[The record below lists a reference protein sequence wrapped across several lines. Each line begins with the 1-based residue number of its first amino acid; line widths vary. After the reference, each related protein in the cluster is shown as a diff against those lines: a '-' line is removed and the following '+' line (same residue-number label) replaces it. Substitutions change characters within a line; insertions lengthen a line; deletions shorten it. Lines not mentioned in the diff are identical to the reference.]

1 MDSKEG
7 TDTNNASSS
16 HGMSANHHVWQDSSS
31 PAGHRQHVLPQEY
44 GQQTLG
50 ATAQISSPLH
60 QVQLNTAQEI
70 HPLYSGTQGGNLGSP
85 YETRDRHEHEE
96 GETNKEERT
105 LEVRGFNCA
114 TSEETICMFFESEK
128 RSGGG
133 EIESCYVNRDDMVI
147 TLVFK
152 TKKVAERVLKRQD
165 LTLAGATL
173 EISKPVPKTGN
184 VLECNTV
191 MVIGVKPEMSDE
203 TLEMF
208 FEQEKRSGG
217 GLIKEMR
224 REFEKNRIFIVFDDV
239 TVASRVVD
247 RGTFTLEGRELKAV
261 WRENEEDSTGIET
274 TQVSATIEVHGIR
287 AETSDETIEMF
298 FENMKRS
305 GGGDIQRLERN
316 LEKGV
321 VWITFCDPSV
331 ASRVLG
337 KRDILFEG
345 AQLQVCMPKPQQKE
359 EPSHIV
365 EVHGVKQETS
375 TDTAEMFFENER
387 KSGGGDIEHIE
398 RDATTGVIKITYADS
413 KIAERVLAQENLI
426 LEGAQIRV
434 CRPQPDK
441 ADDTA
446 GNIMQEDSMV
456 INAIVVHGIHQ
467 TTSDDTI
474 ELFFENKRKSGGG
487 DIAELERNPLTGDV
501 TITFVDPEVADRV
514 LERGLLK
521 LEGAT
526 LTICR
531 LTPPE
536 PVRSVEIRGFHQNTS
551 DDSLEM
557 LFESKKRSGGGEI
570 EDINIDRAS
579 GVAVITYKD
588 HEVAAR
594 VIQHGESPGT
604 ILDGNR
610 LHVEWPCEK
619 SAPSAIG
626 GTRSEDNQV
635 ETPKLD
641 TIRVRGFHQESTTES
656 LTLFFE
662 NRKRSGGGPVQNITM
677 NEDKTEALITF
688 PDPEVVNRILQKW
701 EQTGLTLDK
710 SSLDIAAVQPPP
722 PVTYDLQKVCFKK
735 VGVNVTTDLLENFI
749 EAKTSYSVE
758 NITFG
763 AIPGTVL
770 VALSEP
776 ITDFDNFK
784 ANCSKKK
791 LEGSNLVVERV
802 PLTTSIQVHKLPQN
816 ITEDALENY
825 FENEKKSGGGG
836 VSVVHMASD
845 SASAIVTFDNP
856 EVVDRVLKKKHI
868 LNKTHV
874 KVSIYHE
881 CLGILPPG
889 HDPSKP
895 YLPLPKPIQLENV
908 EYGLVEFIKGIK
920 RHRSA
925 AEQAFAD
932 VSARIQWPQNPASM
946 PSVTCALSQQSPNYR
961 EAAETWERNVREVMN
976 KIFKEEFV
984 YKEFSTLQ
992 AIWEKTNQALS
1003 LLPNPENDNY
1013 RLQTEDQT
1021 CAIRVMGEA
1030 GIANEVI
1037 QKITQIQKQLD
1048 EQMRRDALVVK
1059 EKKTL
1064 KPFQLRYLLAIQYK
1078 KIAKQMFPDMN
1089 ISIDQEGRMLHLKG
1103 MPDDVNKAMID
1114 VYERINALL
1123 HQTFKLPP
1131 ASILLMETKECREH
1145 LVDLF
1150 RRESLFAVWVV
1161 RNDEV
1166 SVHATKQDE
1175 ITHACQIIKQNIIET
1190 PVSIKDGSQGILN
1203 TEKWHA
1209 TVGQQEKLYSGLC
1222 KIIPKADNSSVTIVA
1237 VKSVSGNVLE
1247 CVSDFLTFN
1256 TVVEE
1261 FMKMERGKVT
1271 FLVERR
1277 LNRLREI
1284 EKENA
1289 ENQVKIKCGKPG
1301 KSTGFLVQGNQP
1313 GIIATTQKLRDLCL
1327 KIKSEIKEINKPGMP
1342 KYILSQRGKDF
1353 LENVE
1358 TKHDCTIDVPSSS
1371 GPAEEDG
1378 DFVIVD
1384 SSDINQKVVAHIKT
1398 PENCVVAIHRDDLTK
1413 QHVDVIVNAA
1423 NRDMSHIGG
1432 LAKAIVDAG
1441 GRKIQDECY
1450 AYTGKHGALLDGQVF
1465 ASSAGKLPC
1474 KKILHAVGP
1483 IWRGGSNNEENL
1495 LYEAVYNCLDEATK
1509 MKFESISFPA
1519 LSAGVYRFPI
1529 DKCSEVILEAIRDF
1543 LKNSSSSVTE
1553 VRIVSLEERV
1563 LTAFQRA
1570 LHGIFQT
1577 GSFRTEEGAS
1587 YDGGYG
1593 RVSTSVGAEE
1603 HSQFTGLETQSCSSY
1618 LPTTDPLTMNTREG
1632 LLVSLRKA
1640 VLAQEMADIIVNTT
1654 SRDLKLANGA
1664 VSRSLLSAGGNV
1676 LQVECDQQAPNG
1688 LQFGDIVETSGG
1700 NLKCKRVFHGS
1711 CLNWS
1716 ASGSEECLR
1725 KLVKTCLFT
1734 ADKGNYTSIA
1744 IPAIGTGNLGF
1755 PKDVV
1760 ARVMYEEIAKF
1771 STSKPETT
1779 LREVRLVVYDKDHA
1793 TLAAFKDEIRQLKRG
1808 RGRKPRRR
1816 GKESNE
1822 DISSE
1827 RSGHS
1832 TSRRKANGG
1841 STFRSMASGGGRLQ
1855 QAAMV
1860 GYITLQIQ
1868 QGDITEEHTDAI
1880 VNCTNDELDLSRGAV
1895 SNAIVKKGGRSI
1907 VQECAGQKHPRSGI
1921 VVTTAGDLPSKYII
1935 HLVMP
1940 VQFFGSPWKKAIT
1953 KCLER
1958 AEDMEMAS
1966 ICFPALGTGAGCDP
1980 KDVAKGMLDAIADFD
1995 RARKSQNLLLVRITI
2010 FQASMVDVFHKEMA
2024 KRVVDKSKGLYRAIT
2039 DYISDTV
2046 SSWSAFGSSGNGARS
2061 KSTTREPTSLVLT
2074 VYADKKDN
2082 IDNAI
2087 KKIDELCESESKD
2100 KVLQGPNYETALE
2113 LLAEEDVEEIKSLEG
2128 KYDVK
2133 ITVELKPRLKRI
2145 RIQGSSEDIIA
2156 VTEDINSVFRE
2167 VLLADS
2173 KKRQAAMLAKTVQW
2187 CYLDIDGSGKESFQP
2202 YSDNINATIE
2212 DAHSSGENFV
2222 NFTDENNEKCRIDF
2236 KRMKEICTTDRMET
2250 DVKRL
2255 DFTKREIDLPSTWTT
2270 VPKDTSYIAVDLNPS
2285 DQEYTSVDQLLRQT
2299 IGGTLK
2305 QIIKV
2310 QRIQNPSMFQKY
2322 SVQKAHMEATAK
2334 AGTIVERVLWHGTSE
2349 DTLPSINKYG
2359 FNRSYCGK
2367 NATVFGN
2374 GVYFA
2379 VNASY
2384 SAQNTYARPNA
2395 NGYKHLYLCRVL
2407 TGEYVQGK
2415 SGLIVPPQKDPNDK
2429 HSLYDSV
2436 VDNPSAPT
2444 MFVIFSDTQAYPE
2457 FLVIFQ

>member
-1 MDSKEG
+1 M
-7 TDTNNASSS
+7 A
-16 HGMSANHHVWQDSSS
+16 VWQ
-31 PAGHRQHVLPQEY
+31 
-44 GQQTLG
+44 
-50 ATAQISSPLH
+50 
-60 QVQLNTAQEI
+60 
-70 HPLYSGTQGGNLGSP
+70 
-85 YETRDRHEHEE
+85 
-96 GETNKEERT
+96 
-105 LEVRGFNCA
+105 
-114 TSEETICMFFESEK
+114 
-128 RSGGG
+128 
-133 EIESCYVNRDDMVI
+133 
-147 TLVFK
+147 
-152 TKKVAERVLKRQD
+152 
-165 LTLAGATL
+165 
-173 EISKPVPKTGN
+173 
-184 VLECNTV
+184 
-191 MVIGVKPEMSDE
+191 
-203 TLEMF
+203 
-208 FEQEKRSGG
+208 
-217 GLIKEMR
+217 
-224 REFEKNRIFIVFDDV
+224 
-239 TVASRVVD
+239 
-247 RGTFTLEGRELKAV
+247 
-261 WRENEEDSTGIET
+261 ENEEDSSCEET
-274 TQVSATIEVHGIR
+274 PQVSAMIEVHGITS
-287 AETSDETIEMF
+287 ETSDKMIEML
-298 FENMKRS
+298 FENRKRT

-316 LEKGV
+316 LKKGV

-337 KRDILFEG
+337 KKDILFEG
-345 AQLQVCMPKPQQKE
+345 TQLQVCMPHSLEKE

-365 EVHGVKQETS
+365 EVHGVKRETS
-375 TDTAEMFFENER
+375 TDTAGMFFENER

-398 RDATTGVIKITYADS
+398 RDATTGVIKITYADF
-413 KIAERVLAQENLI
+413 KIADRVLTRKNLI
-426 LEGAQIRV
+426 LEGAPIRV

-441 ADDTA
+441 ADDP
-446 GNIMQEDSMV
+446 GSNIMQEDSMV

-467 TTSDDTI
+467 TTSNDTI
-474 ELFFENKRKSGGG
+474 ELFFENKRMSGGG
-487 DIAELERNPLTGDV
+487 EIAGFERNPLTGDV
-501 TITFVDPEVADRV
+501 TITFVDPQDGFSVVDRV
-514 LERGLLK
+514 LGKSLLK

-526 LTICR
+526 LTVCR
-531 LTPPE
+531 QTPPE

-551 DDSLEM
+551 NDSLQM
-557 LFESKKRSGGGEI
+557 LFESKKHSCGDEI
-570 EDINIDRAS
+570 EDIDIDRAS
-579 GVAVITYKD
+579 
-588 HEVAAR
+588 VAAR

-604 ILDGNR
+604 TLDGVR
-610 LHVEWPCEK
+610 LLVEWPREK
-619 SAPSAIG
+619 TSPLANG
-626 GTRSEDNQV
+626 GTRSEDQL
-635 ETPKLD
+635 EMPKLD
-641 TIRVRGFHQESTTES
+641 TIRVLGFHQESTTEG

-662 NRKRSGGGPVQNITM
+662 NRRRSGGGPVQDITM

-688 PDPEVVNRILQKW
+688 WDPEAVSRILQKW
-701 EQTGLTLDK
+701 KQTGLTLDK
-710 SSLDIAAVQPPP
+710 SRLDIAAVQPPP
-722 PVTYDLQKVCFKK
+722 PVIYDSQKVCFKK
-735 VGVNVTTDLLENFI
+735 VGIKVTRDLLQNFI

-763 AIPGTVL
+763 AIPETVL

-776 ITDFDNFK
+776 VTEAFSVISDFDNFK
-784 ANCSKKK
+784 AKCSKKK

-802 PLTTSIQVHKLPQN
+802 PLTTSIQVHKLPKT

-825 FENEKKSGGGG
+825 FENEKSGGD
-836 VSVVHMASD
+836 VVNEVHIASG
-845 SASAIVTFDNP
+845 SASAIVTFNNP
-856 EVVDRVLKKKHI
+856 EVVDRVLKKKHM
-868 LNKTHV
+868 LNKTHM

-895 YLPLPKPIQLENV
+895 YFPLPKPIPLENV

-961 EAAETWERNVREVMN
+961 EAAKTWERTVRKVIN
-976 KIFKEEFV
+976 KVFKEEYV

-1048 EQMRRDALVVK
+1048 LQMRRDALVVK

-1064 KPFQLRYLLAIQYK
+1064 KLFQLRYLLAIQYK

-1089 ISIDQEGRMLHLKG
+1089 ISIDQEGGMLHLTG
-1103 MPDDVNKAMID
+1103 MPDDANKAMID

-1131 ASILLMETKECREH
+1131 ATMQLMGTKECREH

-1150 RRESLFAVWVV
+1150 RRERLLAVWVV
-1161 RNDEV
+1161 GNDEV
-1166 SVHATKQDE
+1166 SVYATKQDE

-1209 TVGQQEKLYSGLC
+1209 TADQQEKLYPGLC

-1237 VKSVSGNVLE
+1237 VKSVSGSVLE

-1289 ENQVKIKCGKPG
+1289 ENQVKIKCRKSG

-1327 KIKSEIKEINKPGMP
+1327 KIESEIKEINKPGMP
-1342 KYILSQRGKDF
+1342 KYILSQRGRDF
-1353 LENVE
+1353 LENLE
-1358 TKHDCTIDVPSSS
+1358 TKHDCKIDVPSSA
-1371 GPAEEDG
+1371 GLAEENG
-1378 DFVIVD
+1378 DFGIVD
-1384 SSDINQKVVAHIKT
+1384 SLDIHQKAVVHIKT

-1423 NRDMSHIGG
+1423 NRDLSHKGG
-1432 LAKAIVDAG
+1432 LAKAIVVAG
-1441 GRKIQDECY
+1441 GGKIQDECY
-1450 AYTGKHGALLDGQVF
+1450 AYTEKHGALLDGQVF
-1465 ASSAGKLPC
+1465 VSSAGKLPC

-1483 IWRGGSNNEENL
+1483 IWRGGSNNEENF
-1495 LYEAVYNCLDEATK
+1495 LYEAVYSCLDEATQ
-1509 MKFESISFPA
+1509 MKFKSISFPA

-1543 LKNSSSSVTE
+1543 LKNSSTSITE
-1553 VRIVSLEERV
+1553 IRIVSLEERV
-1563 LTAFQRA
+1563 LMAFQRA

-1577 GSFRTEEGAS
+1577 GSSRTEEGAS

-1593 RVSTSVGAEE
+1593 RVSASVGAGE
-1603 HSQFTGLETQSCSSY
+1603 HSQFTGLETESYSTY
-1618 LPTTDPLTMNTREG
+1618 LPTNDPLNLNTREG
-1632 LLVSLRKA
+1632 LLVSLRKS
-1640 VLAQEMADIIVNTT
+1640 VLAQETADIIVNTA
-1654 SRDLKLANGA
+1654 RKDLNLAYGA
-1664 VSRSLLSAGGNV
+1664 VSSSLLSAGGNV
-1676 LQVECDQQAPNG
+1676 LQVECNQQAPNG
-1688 LQFGDIVETSGG
+1688 HQFGDIVETSGG

-1711 CLNWS
+1711 CMNWS
-1716 ASGSEECLR
+1716 ATGSEECLR

-1734 ADKGNYTSIA
+1734 TDKGNYTSIA

-1771 STSKPETT
+1771 SISKPETT

-1793 TLAAFKDEIRQLKRG
+1793 TVAAFEDEIRQLKRG
-1808 RGRKPRRR
+1808 RGRKPRRS

-1860 GYITLQIQ
+1860 GNITLQIQ

-1895 SNAIVKKGGRSI
+1895 SNAIMKKGGRSI
-1907 VQECAGQKHPRSGI
+1907 VQECARQKRPKSGI
-1921 VVTTAGDLPSKYII
+1921 AVTTAGDLPSKCII

-1940 VQFFGSPWKKAIT
+1940 VQLFGNPNWKKAVT

-1995 RARKSQNLLLVRITI
+1995 KGRKSQNLLLVRITI
-2010 FQASMVDVFHKEMA
+2010 FQADMVDVFHNEMS
-2024 KRVVDKSKGLYRAIT
+2024 KRVVDKN
-2039 DYISDTV
+2039 TV
-2046 SSWSAFGSSGNGARS
+2046 SSWSPFGSSGRT
-2061 KSTTREPTSLVLT
+2061 KSTTREPASLILT

-2100 KVLQGPNYETALE
+2100 KVLQGPNYEPALE
-2113 LLAEEDVEEIKSLEG
+2113 LLAEEDVDEIKSLEG
-2128 KYDVK
+2128 KYGVK

-2145 RIQGSSEDIIA
+2145 RVQGSSEDIIA
-2156 VTEDINSVFRE
+2156 VTEDINSVFRQ

-2187 CYLDIDGSGKESFQP
+2187 CYLDVDDNGKESFQP
-2202 YSDNINATIE
+2202 YPDNINATIE
-2212 DAHSSGENFV
+2212 DAHSSGEIFV
-2222 NFTDENNEKCRIDF
+2222 NFIDENNEKCQIDF
-2236 KRMKEICTTDRMET
+2236 SRMKEICLADKMET

-2270 VPKDTSYIAVDLNPS
+2270 VPKDTSFIAVDLKPS
-2285 DQEYTSVDQLLRQT
+2285 DQEY
-2299 IGGTLK
+2299 I
-2305 QIIKV
+2305 

-2334 AGTIVERVLWHGTSE
+2334 AGTIVERLLWHGTSE

-2367 NATVFGN
+2367 NANKYGR

-2384 SAQNTYARPNA
+2384 SAQDLYSPPNA
-2395 NGYKHLYLCRVL
+2395 NAYKHLYLCRVL
-2407 TGEYVQGK
+2407 TGEYVKGEK
-2415 SGLIVPPQKDPNDK
+2415 EIKVPPQKDPNDK
-2429 HSLYDSV
+2429 LSHYDSV
-2436 VDNPSAPT
+2436 VDDPSTPT
-2444 MFVIFSDTQAYPE
+2444 MFVIFYDTQAYPE
-2457 FLVIFQ
+2457 FLVVFQ

>member
-1 MDSKEG
+1 
-7 TDTNNASSS
+7 
-16 HGMSANHHVWQDSSS
+16 
-31 PAGHRQHVLPQEY
+31 
-44 GQQTLG
+44 
-50 ATAQISSPLH
+50 
-60 QVQLNTAQEI
+60 
-70 HPLYSGTQGGNLGSP
+70 
-85 YETRDRHEHEE
+85 
-96 GETNKEERT
+96 
-105 LEVRGFNCA
+105 
-114 TSEETICMFFESEK
+114 
-128 RSGGG
+128 
-133 EIESCYVNRDDMVI
+133 
-147 TLVFK
+147 
-152 TKKVAERVLKRQD
+152 
-165 LTLAGATL
+165 
-173 EISKPVPKTGN
+173 
-184 VLECNTV
+184 
-191 MVIGVKPEMSDE
+191 
-203 TLEMF
+203 
-208 FEQEKRSGG
+208 
-217 GLIKEMR
+217 
-224 REFEKNRIFIVFDDV
+224 
-239 TVASRVVD
+239 
-247 RGTFTLEGRELKAV
+247 
-261 WRENEEDSTGIET
+261 
-274 TQVSATIEVHGIR
+274 
-287 AETSDETIEMF
+287 
-298 FENMKRS
+298 
-305 GGGDIQRLERN
+305 
-316 LEKGV
+316 
-321 VWITFCDPSV
+321 
-331 ASRVLG
+331 
-337 KRDILFEG
+337 
-345 AQLQVCMPKPQQKE
+345 
-359 EPSHIV
+359 
-365 EVHGVKQETS
+365 
-375 TDTAEMFFENER
+375 
-387 KSGGGDIEHIE
+387 
-398 RDATTGVIKITYADS
+398 
-413 KIAERVLAQENLI
+413 
-426 LEGAQIRV
+426 
-434 CRPQPDK
+434 
-441 ADDTA
+441 
-446 GNIMQEDSMV
+446 MQEDSMV

-487 DIAELERNPLTGDV
+487 EIAKLERNPLTEDV

-641 TIRVRGFHQESTTES
+641 TIRVHGFHQESTTES

-976 KIFKEEFV
+976 KVFKEEFV

-1021 CAIRVMGEA
+1021 CVIRVMGEA

-1064 KPFQLRYLLAIQYK
+1064 KLFQLRYLLAIQYK

-1089 ISIDQEGRMLHLKG
+1089 ISIDQDSRMLHLKG

-1131 ASILLMETKECREH
+1131 ASMLLMGTKECREH

-1150 RRESLFAVWVV
+1150 RRESLDAVWVV
-1161 RNDEV
+1161 GSDEV

-1209 TVGQQEKLYSGLC
+1209 TVDQQEKLYPGLC
-1222 KIIPKADNSSVTIVA
+1222 RIIPKADNSSVTIVA

-1277 LNRLREI
+1277 LKRLREI

-1289 ENQVKIKCGKPG
+1289 ENQVKIKWG
-1301 KSTGFLVQGNQP
+1301 KSGKSSGFLVQGNQP
-1313 GIIATTQKLRDLCL
+1313 GIIATTRKLRDLCL
-1327 KIKSEIKEINKPGMP
+1327 KIESEIKEINKPGMP

-1398 PENCVVAIHRDDLTK
+1398 PDNCVVAIHRDDLTQ

-1423 NRDMSHIGG
+1423 NRDMAHIGG

-1441 GRKIQDECY
+1441 GQSIQDECS

-1483 IWRGGSNNEENL
+1483 VWRGGNNNEENL

-1509 MKFESISFPA
+1509 MKFKAISFPA

-1543 LKNSSSSVTE
+1543 FKNSSTSITE

-1570 LHGIFQT
+1570 LHGIFPT
-1577 GSFRTEEGAS
+1577 GSSRTDEGAS

-1593 RVSTSVGAEE
+1593 RVSASVGAGE
-1603 HSQFTGLETQSCSSY
+1603 HSQFTGLETESCSSY
-1618 LPTTDPLTMNTREG
+1618 LPTTDPLTMNTRER

-1664 VSRSLLSAGGNV
+1664 VSKSLLSAGGNV

-1716 ASGSEECLR
+1716 SSGSEECLR

-1760 ARVMYEEIAKF
+1760 ARAMYEEIANF

-1793 TLAAFKDEIRQLKRG
+1793 TVAAFEDEIRQLKRG

-1832 TSRRKANGG
+1832 TSRRKANGFNEFSFSDVFIQVVPYWG
-1841 STFRSMASGGGRLQ
+1841 NTQDRKILRSFWDQAHAYTEQSSFHVVITSYQLVIQDMKYFQKIKWIYMVLDEAQAIKSSSSIRWKMLLGFSCRNRLLLTGTPIQNSMAELWALLHFIMPTLFDSHDEFNEWFSKDIEGSVEKMSG
-1855 QAAMV
+1855 M
-1860 GYITLQIQ
+1860 
-1868 QGDITEEHTDAI
+1868 DE
-1880 VNCTNDELDLSRGAV
+1880 NCLSRLHM
-1895 SNAIVKKGGRSI
+1895 ILKPFMLRRVKKDVENELSDKIEILVYCHLTRRQKILYQAIKNKIRIEDLIQSAMATSASQAQSTTSSLMNLVMQFRKVCNHPELFERREVRSPFHYKPETFI
-1907 VQECAGQKHPRSGI
+1907 LPKRIYRECLIDHA
-1921 VVTTAGDLPSKYII
+1921 LPSKQRLLYNMFCIYNPENVHRSLVGTSDGLVKSGFSFLRFIDVSPQELASVMLGGLLVRWLALFLWLKSANRIYHQQQWHSDEPKVKYLSNKAFLLEPLQTVYFPSVQTSQHIKEMVFTGYNNTAHGFLEHTLHYIPETPTHRRTRLR
-1935 HLVMP
+1935 HLHFHGHAGR
-1940 VQFFGSPWKKAIT
+1940 QLGSPTSRTPRSPPVSPTKTLPTSPTKRHHSHIDLDSAIHRHLPRPPKVLPCQLTDVPAFLYNAMPKIACCPREIYCCDRSAAWEHMRASLCGSLDARNSLLYGTPDVYEQVRWAKYYFYPTLPCGMYGITPKHGYSGIFVPDKETLVTDAGKLSVLDTLLQRLKSEGHRVLIYSQMTRMIDLLEEYMWHRKHTYMRLDGSSKISDRRDMVADFQTRSDIFVFLLSTRAGGLGINLTAADTVIFYDSDWNPTVDQQAMDRAHRLGQT
-1953 KCLER
+1953 KQVTVYRLICKGSIEERILER
-1958 AEDMEMAS
+1958 AKEKSEIHRMVISGGSFRPDT
-1966 ICFPALGTGAGCDP
+1966 LKP
-1980 KDVAKGMLDAIADFD
+1980 KEVV
-1995 RARKSQNLLLVRITI
+1995 SLLLDDSEMTRKLKQKQEEKSLKQEKYKVKDRNRKREQYAKKKQEKGETVR
-2010 FQASMVDVFHKEMA
+2010 
-2024 KRVVDKSKGLYRAIT
+2024 KR
-2039 DYISDTV
+2039 
-2046 SSWSAFGSSGNGARS
+2046 
-2061 KSTTREPTSLVLT
+2061 
-2074 VYADKKDN
+2074 KKDN
-2082 IDNAI
+2082 SASAAEESNFTIPADSESMYSCDSPSI
-2087 KKIDELCESESKD
+2087 PPSPGSVVSVGSEQPLTIDESSND
-2100 KVLQGPNYETALE
+2100 GG
-2113 LLAEEDVEEIKSLEG
+2113 LLIVD
-2128 KYDVK
+2128 
-2133 ITVELKPRLKRI
+2133 
-2145 RIQGSSEDIIA
+2145 
-2156 VTEDINSVFRE
+2156 
-2167 VLLADS
+2167 
-2173 KKRQAAMLAKTVQW
+2173 
-2187 CYLDIDGSGKESFQP
+2187 
-2202 YSDNINATIE
+2202 
-2212 DAHSSGENFV
+2212 DAHSTFPPVTTQVTSTPKRGSGRRGRPRGSGMGRRPRGRGSI
-2222 NFTDENNEKCRIDF
+2222 TKALTAA
-2236 KRMKEICTTDRMET
+2236 EI
-2250 DVKRL
+2250 
-2255 DFTKREIDLPSTWTT
+2255 
-2270 VPKDTSYIAVDLNPS
+2270 A
-2285 DQEYTSVDQLLRQT
+2285 
-2299 IGGTLK
+2299 G
-2305 QIIKV
+2305 
-2310 QRIQNPSMFQKY
+2310 
-2322 SVQKAHMEATAK
+2322 AK
-2334 AGTIVERVLWHGTSE
+2334 AGKSAAFKAYGYSFTGTEETSNQSQT
-2349 DTLPSINKYG
+2349 DS
-2359 FNRSYCGK
+2359 
-2367 NATVFGN
+2367 
-2374 GVYFA
+2374 
-2379 VNASY
+2379 
-2384 SAQNTYARPNA
+2384 
-2395 NGYKHLYLCRVL
+2395 
-2407 TGEYVQGK
+2407 QG
-2415 SGLIVPPQKDPNDK
+2415 L
-2429 HSLYDSV
+2429 
-2436 VDNPSAPT
+2436 
-2444 MFVIFSDTQAYPE
+2444 
-2457 FLVIFQ
+2457 